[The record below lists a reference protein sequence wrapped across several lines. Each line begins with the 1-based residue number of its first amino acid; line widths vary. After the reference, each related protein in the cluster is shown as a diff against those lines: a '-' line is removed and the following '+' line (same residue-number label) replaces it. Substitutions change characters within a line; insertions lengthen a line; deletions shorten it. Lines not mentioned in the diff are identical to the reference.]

1 MHGSGFQEY
10 GKVTIIFIIFIFNF
24 AFLNFFI
31 SEKGGVPRSLE
42 WKKAE
47 KKSSYSYQ
55 DALSFILLAD
65 WIRERLLLLF
75 LSSLFLFGSFL
86 SFSFFFFFS
95 FSAEEQFLFPLQSQI
110 ICESYSITNPVN
122 VLVCDCLAGGGSFFF
137 LSLSLSLSL
146 SFSLALSLNL
156 IYLIIKI

>member
-10 GKVTIIFIIFIFNF
+10 GKVTIIFIIIIFISH
-24 AFLNFFI
+24 FLIFFI
-31 SEKGGVPRSLE
+31 SGKGGVPRSLE

-65 WIRERLLLLF
+65 WIRERLINLYYYYLILLF
-75 LSSLFLFGSFL
+75 SFCGD
-86 SFSFFFFFS
+86 FIDYSFFFFFS

-110 ICESYSITNPVN
+110 ICESHSIINPVN
-122 VLVCDCLAGGGSFFF
+122 VLVCDCLAGEGSFSFVIPLSPSLF
-137 LSLSLSLSL
+137 LSLST
-146 SFSLALSLNL
+146 
-156 IYLIIKI
+156 